1 MSRKKKIWK
10 EKKRLHFVFSLGKLD
25 GEAAGKS
32 LTRRPFRLLLFVRLS
47 LSLSLSL
54 SLFLS
59 KEHTEGVRVC
69 VGGWGQNTQN
79 HLNKN

>member
-32 LTRRPFRLLLFVRLS
+32 LTRRPFRLLLFVRVS

-54 SLFLS
+54 KRTHRRCVWVFCVCWGVGA
-59 KEHTEGVRVC
+59 KHT
-69 VGGWGQNTQN
+69 
-79 HLNKN
+79 KSPK

>member
-32 LTRRPFRLLLFVRLS
+32 LTRRPFRLLLFVRVS
-47 LSLSLSL
+47 LSLSFSQ
-54 SLFLS
+54 
-59 KEHTEGVRVC
+59 KNTQKVC
-69 VGGWGQNTQN
+69 VGVLCVLGGGGKT
-79 HLNKN
+79 HKIT

>member
-1 MSRKKKIWK
+1 VSDNNNNSNKPR
-10 EKKRLHFVFSLGKLD
+10 FDS
-25 GEAAGKS
+25 S
-32 LTRRPFRLLLFVRLS
+32 FRVVRFGSYFLCAP
-47 LSLSLSL
+47 LSLSL

>member
-32 LTRRPFRLLLFVRLS
+32 LTRRPFRLLLFVRVS

-54 SLFLS
+54 SFS
-59 KEHTEGVRVC
+59 QKNTQKVC
-69 VGGWGQNTQN
+69 VGVLCVLGGGGKT
-79 HLNKN
+79 HKIT

>member
-32 LTRRPFRLLLFVRLS
+32 LTRRPFRLLLFVRASLSLCLS
-47 LSLSLSL
+47 LSL
-54 SLFLS
+54 
-59 KEHTEGVRVC
+59 KRTHRRCACVCWGVGAKHT
-69 VGGWGQNTQN
+69 
-79 HLNKN
+79 KSPK